1 MSERNEYSDKST
13 TAVYLVSYTYMNI
26 GCEDANGIMD
36 GLFFVLNDSIV
47 DSAGQMGYN
56 KLNNVTD
63 YAT

>member
-1 MSERNEYSDKST
+1 
-13 TAVYLVSYTYMNI
+13 MNI